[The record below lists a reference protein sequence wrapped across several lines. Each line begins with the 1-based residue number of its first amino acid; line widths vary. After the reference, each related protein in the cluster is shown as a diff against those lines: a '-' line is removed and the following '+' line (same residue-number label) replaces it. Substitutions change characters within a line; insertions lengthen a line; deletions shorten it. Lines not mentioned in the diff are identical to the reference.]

1 MIGKLFSKI
10 DSKGGKQSSCKE
22 KMIVDQKNM
31 RHRFVSKSPFFFW
44 GGGLKMKGH
53 DLFAIHHYIIH
64 LSQYI
69 LCRKVSRLIY
79 PAVGFA
85 FNLTI

>member
-31 RHRFVSKSPFFFW
+31 RHRFVSKSPFFL
-44 GGGLKMKGH
+44 GGGLGLIMKGH
-53 DLFAIHHYIIH
+53 DLFAIHHYIH

-69 LCRKVSRLIY
+69 LCRNVSRLIY
-79 PAVGFA
+79 PVVGFA